1 LKYTD
6 KEILLNWKDID
17 ALIKNVCKKIKINL
31 KQNHLENYE
40 IIAITNGGIIPA
52 TIISYKIGI
61 KNINLFP
68 IINKKIIYNKIPF
81 FDTSKVYLL
90 IDEIYDTGKTF
101 QKTSTYLSFVN
112 HLDIFLLK
120 RYNTPTSS
128 SNHIY
133 GKILEDSRW
142 VVFPWEKS

>member
-120 RYNTPTSS
+120 RYNTPSS

>member
-1 LKYTD
+1 MKYTD
-6 KEILLNWKDID
+6 KEILLSWKDID
-17 ALIKNVCKKIKINL
+17 TLIKNVCKKIKINL

-68 IINKKIIYNKIPF
+68 IINKKIIYNKVPF
-81 FDTSKVYLL
+81 FDTAKFYLL

-101 QKTSTYLSFVN
+101 Q
-112 HLDIFLLK
+112 
-120 RYNTPTSS
+120 
-128 SNHIY
+128 
-133 GKILEDSRW
+133 
-142 VVFPWEKS
+142 